1 MVHLREAGV
10 RLAVL
15 APVMAPGAPPR
26 LGRASPP
33 PGAAG
38 GTGVTEGTRGEG
50 DIGGA
55 GGAGGAGRAGIEAP
69 CPDAGE
75 EYGAEPPPVFDVITP
90 CHCEGGSAKLC
101 NPGHAVDRMVAAVC
115 ATGARARA
123 ELEALEAPL
132 RREHGGQTVEQIT
145 KKQKGRL
152 KGRTGEQL
160 RAFAR
165 AQEKW
170 EVLAAWEALG
180 AGLDSYLGS
189 KTLSL
194 EQLFYTR
201 QNAKRRRRDAFGEE
215 DLTLLPEGTPEMR
228 LGKCALVG
236 SSGIVNGQKQ
246 GADIDA
252 HDTVMRINNAP
263 VTAQYAPDVGAKTTV
278 RVLNKK
284 WSQVY
289 GHSRPDLLKMDSG
302 KEVRVIG
309 TRVDVHDFSA
319 LARGAAEVS
328 KGSESRYSA
337 LYMNPKAVRQGWD
350 LLSALRTAL
359 GEATGREYEGRNA
372 ITTGALGL
380 FLLLQ
385 GCDSIDAYGFSL
397 EPCVPCSHPFHYF
410 KKFIDSD
417 KSTGQAHPS
426 HSFRLEGALM
436 QALHVA
442 GKVCLHP
449 SLDGVP
455 CGNPEALKALAA
467 EGGGKGAANAGG
479 AE

>member
-1 MVHLREAGV
+1 M
-10 RLAVL
+10 
-15 APVMAPGAPPR
+15 
-26 LGRASPP
+26 
-33 PGAAG
+33 
-38 GTGVTEGTRGEG
+38 
-50 DIGGA
+50 GGA
-55 GGAGGAGRAGIEAP
+55 GGDAP

-75 EYGAEPPPVFDVITP
+75 EYGAEPLPSFDVITP

-115 ATGARARA
+115 ATGVRARA

-201 QNAKRRRRDAFGEE
+201 KNAKRRRRDAFGEE
-215 DLTLLPEGTPEMR
+215 DLTFLPEGTPELH

-236 SSGIVNGQKQ
+236 SSGIVKGRKQ
-246 GADIDA
+246 GAEIDA

-302 KEVRVIG
+302 KEVKVIG
-309 TRVDVHDFSA
+309 TRVDVRDFSA

-359 GEATGREYEGRNA
+359 GEATRREYEGRNA

-442 GKVCLHP
+442 GKVCLNP
-449 SLDGVP
+449 PLDGVP
-455 CGNPEALKALAA
+455 CGSPEALKAFAA

>member
-55 GGAGGAGRAGIEAP
+55 GGAGRAGVEAP

-236 SSGIVNGQKQ
+236 SSGIVNGRKQ

-328 KGSESRYSA
+328 NGSESRYSA

-467 EGGGKGAANAGG
+467 EEGGKGAANAGG

>member
-1 MVHLREAGV
+1 MVHLRGAGLG
-10 RLAVL
+10 LAVL
-15 APVMAPGAPPR
+15 APAAAPGAAPR
-26 LGRASPP
+26 PGSASPR
-33 PGAAG
+33 PGGAG
-38 GTGVTEGTRGEG
+38 GTGVAVGRGETG
-50 DIGGA
+50 DTGYA
-55 GGAGGAGRAGIEAP
+55 GGDAP

-75 EYGAEPPPVFDVITP
+75 EHGAEPLPTFDVITP
-90 CHCEGGSAKLC
+90 CHCEGGAAKLC
-101 NPGHAVDRMVAAVC
+101 NPAHAVDRMVAAVC
-115 ATGARARA
+115 ETGARARA
-123 ELEALEAPL
+123 ELEVLEAPL

-145 KKQKGRL
+145 KKHKGRL

-165 AQEKW
+165 AKEKW

-189 KTLSL
+189 ETLSL

-215 DLTLLPEGTPEMR
+215 DLAMLPEGTPELR
-228 LGKCALVG
+228 LGRCALVG
-236 SSGIVNGQKQ
+236 SSGIVNGRRE

-263 VTAQYAPDVGAKTTV
+263 VTAEYAPDVGTKTTV

-302 KEVRVIG
+302 KEVKVIG
-309 TRVDVHDFSA
+309 TRVDVRDFAA
-319 LARGAAEVS
+319 LARGAAGVS
-328 KGSESRYSA
+328 KGSGSRYSA

-359 GEATGREYEGRNA
+359 GEATGREYKGRNA

-455 CGNPEALKALAA
+455 CGSPEALKALTAG
-467 EGGGKGAANAGG
+467 GGGKGAASAGG